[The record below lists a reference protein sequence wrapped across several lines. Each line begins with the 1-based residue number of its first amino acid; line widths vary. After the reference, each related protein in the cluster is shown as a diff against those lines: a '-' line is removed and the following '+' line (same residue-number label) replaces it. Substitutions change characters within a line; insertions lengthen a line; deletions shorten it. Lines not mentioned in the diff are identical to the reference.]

1 MPCNLLDK
9 RIVQLSLFFL
19 PDSNRFKNKAYLH
32 SKEALNG
39 KQRSLVCDANKASFY
54 TGHYHTVTQRVAEP
68 LL

>member
-1 MPCNLLDK
+1 MNE
-9 RIVQLSLFFL
+9 RVQGGIAETLT
-19 PDSNRFKNKAYLH
+19 
-32 SKEALNG
+32 NG